1 MNDQMVTL
9 ASVVVADFVGGAVLA
24 GLAAL
29 HAHAV
34 NADPLRPALL
44 ATAADGLANAL
55 RTKQIQLKIVK
66 I

>member
-9 ASVVVADFVGGAVLA
+9 ASVVVTDFVGGAVLA

-44 ATAADGLANAL
+44 AAAADGLAHAL
-55 RTKQIQLKIVK
+55 GSNRFNLKL
-66 I
+66 